1 MKYLRIFIFTL
12 VVFYFSNYLFY
23 LFNFT
28 NFLIVNELIFVNDP
42 LLNFALL
49 SVYFILILTFQTI
62 VYYKYLIRL
71 KNKYYMFINNLI
83 HVIFSL
89 FFIKFI
95 LKNEKMMLLE
105 NNLTLIFTLFLTT
118 YIFYYSIYQK
128 TLLKYNGNKN

>member
-12 VVFYFSNYLFY
+12 AIFYFSNYLFY
-23 LFNFT
+23 VFNFT
-28 NFLIVNELIFVNDP
+28 NFLIVNELKFVNDP

-49 SVYFILILTFQTI
+49 SVYFILIFTFQTI
-62 VYYKYLIRL
+62 VYYKYLIKL

-105 NNLTLIFTLFLTT
+105 NNLSLIFTLFLTT
-118 YIFYYSIYQK
+118 YIFYYSIYQI
-128 TLLKYNGNKN
+128 TLLKYIGNKN